1 MKTYI
6 FISTSLLLAA
16 CTDTSHKPLALDDNF
31 GRAYRQIKQAQILNP
46 YAAKYPPLPVRQMEG
61 DVGREV
67 MDGYRKSFRKA
78 EEVKE
83 VNINIGGTSG
93 SSSN

>member
-6 FISTSLLLAA
+6 FVSAALLLTA
-16 CTDTSHKPLALDDNF
+16 CTDSSHKPLALDDNF

-67 MDGYRKSFRKA
+67 MDGYRKSFDKT
-78 EEVKE
+78 EEVQS
-83 VNINIGGTSG
+83 VNINIGGSSG
-93 SSSN
+93 SN